1 MSLNRTV
8 KQGLNGP
15 RTAANSRASWESVAV
30 YHSGD
35 EFFCALEQAISAAQ
49 RIIQIEMY
57 IFAFDRLGQQVLSWL
72 GEAVQRGVEVQL
84 IVDGIG
90 SSPWIYQVRQRARQS
105 GIRLKVFHKIP
116 WDRWLRGQRAAKGPL
131 RVSRALQRLNN
142 RNHRKVCIVDS
153 HIAFV
158 GSLNVIE
165 CHCESLVG
173 AKAWR
178 DTGVRVVGEEVSV
191 LQAAF
196 NALWQRRR
204 LALAAARILRRAPA
218 SGSFVRLNMRRSQ
231 RRDNYL
237 DLLVMTLGA
246 ERRIWIENAYFVP
259 DGSLVRVLRTAAEA
273 GVDVRIVVPAVS
285 DIFFIPWVTSAF
297 HVGLLQAG
305 VRIFEYTS
313 SMMHAKTMLIDDW
326 GLVGSSN
333 LNHRSL
339 FHDLEADVVLGSA
352 DAARSLEEQFEK
364 DCAASREVTLFN
376 WRERPWME
384 RFLGRLLLWVRWVL

>member
-1 MSLNRTV
+1 M
-8 KQGLNGP
+8 
-15 RTAANSRASWESVAV
+15 
-30 YHSGD
+30 
-35 EFFCALEQAISAAQ
+35 
-49 RIIQIEMY
+49 
-57 IFAFDRLGQQVLSWL
+57 
-72 GEAVQRGVEVQL
+72 
-84 IVDGIG
+84 
-90 SSPWIYQVRQRARQS
+90 
-105 GIRLKVFHKIP
+105 
-116 WDRWLRGQRAAKGPL
+116 
-131 RVSRALQRLNN
+131 
-142 RNHRKVCIVDS
+142 
-153 HIAFV
+153 
-158 GSLNVIE
+158 
-165 CHCESLVG
+165 
-173 AKAWR
+173 
-178 DTGVRVVGEEVSV
+178 

-305 VRIFEYTS
+305 VRIFEYTG

-364 DCAASREVTLFN
+364 DCAASREVTLLN

-384 RFLGRLLLWVRWVL
+384 RFLGRLLLWVRWVM

>member
-1 MSLNRTV
+1 
-8 KQGLNGP
+8 
-15 RTAANSRASWESVAV
+15 V

-196 NALWQRRR
+196 NALWQSRR

-218 SGSFVRLNMRRSQ
+218 SGSLVRLNVRRSQ

-305 VRIFEYTS
+305 VRIFEYTG

-364 DCAASREVTLFN
+364 DCAASREVTLLN